1 MHLLWRVRAK
11 AFSSPLGSL
20 SPTVANC
27 WYSSTTNSTGRQ
39 YRSRFHSSCIRAGR
53 SSRVDS
59 HACLSITPSV
69 RARLGFSPA
78 GMFSARIFP
87 DSIRS

>member
-1 MHLLWRVRAK
+1 MRERMVWSRARQDSPAPSAERSDESDCVARSGMHLLWRVSAN

-39 YRSRFHSSCIRAGR
+39 
-53 SSRVDS
+53 
-59 HACLSITPSV
+59 
-69 RARLGFSPA
+69 
-78 GMFSARIFP
+78 
-87 DSIRS
+87 